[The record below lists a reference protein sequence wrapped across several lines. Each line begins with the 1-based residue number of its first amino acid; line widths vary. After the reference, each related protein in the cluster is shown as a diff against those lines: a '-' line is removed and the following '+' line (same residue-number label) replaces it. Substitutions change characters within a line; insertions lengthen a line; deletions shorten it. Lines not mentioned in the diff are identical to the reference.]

1 MKRVIVMGAAGRDFH
16 NFNVSYRDSPDCEVV
31 AFTATQIPGIEG
43 RTYPPEL
50 AGPKYPGG
58 IPIFSEEELPRLIK
72 ELKVD
77 TVILSYSDVSYSDV
91 MHKSSMAM
99 AAGADF
105 QLLGPRSTM
114 LKSRLPVVSVCAVRT
129 GAGKSTV
136 SRRVAAVLRDHGR
149 RVGIIRHPMPYG
161 DLSRE
166 ASQRFASFEDLD
178 KADCSIEEREEYEPH
193 IAKSFVVFAGID
205 YQEIL
210 AAAEKESDVIL
221 WDGGNN
227 DVPFIQPNVHFVVLD
242 PLRPG
247 HELDHYPSE
256 INVRLANA
264 GIINKVDTA
273 EPKNVQLVE
282 ANLKQLAPSAVVI
295 RAASQI
301 TVDKPDLVK
310 GKRVLVVEDG
320 PTVTHGDM
328 TYGVGLIAAKRFQAA
343 EIVDP
348 RRSAVGIYKDTFK
361 KYSHLTQVLPTM
373 GYGHQQIRDLQDTIS
388 KADCDSVI
396 IGTPA
401 DIRRIIKFSK
411 PTAMVS
417 YELEEQ
423 TKPGI
428 QEVLQTYKI
437 I

>member
-1 MKRVIVMGAAGRDFH
+1 
-16 NFNVSYRDSPDCEVV
+16 
-31 AFTATQIPGIEG
+31 
-43 RTYPPEL
+43 
-50 AGPKYPGG
+50 
-58 IPIFSEEELPRLIK
+58 
-72 ELKVD
+72 
-77 TVILSYSDVSYSDV
+77 
-91 MHKSSMAM
+91 
-99 AAGADF
+99 
-105 QLLGPRSTM
+105 
-114 LKSRLPVVSVCAVRT
+114 
-129 GAGKSTV
+129 
-136 SRRVAAVLRDHGR
+136 
-149 RVGIIRHPMPYG
+149 
-161 DLSRE
+161 
-166 ASQRFASFEDLD
+166 
-178 KADCSIEEREEYEPH
+178 
-193 IAKSFVVFAGID
+193 
-205 YQEIL
+205 
-210 AAAEKESDVIL
+210 
-221 WDGGNN
+221 
-227 DVPFIQPNVHFVVLD
+227 
-242 PLRPG
+242 
-247 HELDHYPSE
+247 
-256 INVRLANA
+256 
-264 GIINKVDTA
+264 VDTA
-273 EPKNVQLVE
+273 EPKNVQFVE

-295 RAASQI
+295 RAASKI
-301 TVDKPDLVK
+301 TVDKPGLVK